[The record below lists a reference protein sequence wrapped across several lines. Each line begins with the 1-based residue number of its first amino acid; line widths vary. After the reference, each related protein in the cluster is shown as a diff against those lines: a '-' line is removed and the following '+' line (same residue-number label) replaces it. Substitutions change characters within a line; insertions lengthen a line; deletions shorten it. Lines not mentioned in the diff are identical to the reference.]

1 MDPSDLSA
9 SFVSAVGEAYALSP
23 VSAASLQPLLVE
35 LLDAA
40 RAAWPGVAVSGTGF
54 ATHLAR
60 VAPETDDVLGTLR
73 EMHTNDLFL
82 AAACIEGDA
91 EAPRAFERRMLP
103 GAAKAV
109 ARVDADATF
118 VQDVCA
124 ELRVRLLVP
133 EGGLPRIASYLG
145 RGPML
150 HWVQVSAMRL
160 AQTAKRRAKKRE
172 VPVDV
177 AELALSVLDDAPDVA
192 PLAAQ
197 LKGPFEA
204 AFRAAM
210 GDLTARERNLLRL
223 YLVEEVSSEAI
234 AVMYRVHRA
243 TVARWIARAR
253 RQVQIG
259 TRKRLAEQ
267 QLLESSSF
275 ESVMGQV
282 LDGIDLSIASVLG
295 R

>member
-82 AAACIEGDA
+82 AAACIEGD
-91 EAPRAFERRMLP
+91 
-103 GAAKAV
+103 
-109 ARVDADATF
+109 
-118 VQDVCA
+118 VCA
-124 ELRVRLLVP
+124 ELGVRLLVP

-267 QLLESSSF
+267 QMLESSSF
-275 ESVMGQV
+275 DGVMGQV